1 MRMRMRRW
9 LRPLTGEKGSVLTLV
24 ALSMVVLLGFVALA
38 TDAGLLYLE
47 RQRLNNVADV
57 AALAAVQFLPDDPE
71 GAEAAAREY
80 LEKNGIT
87 AGQGSVHVD
96 PAENRVVVSAESE
109 VPLLFAP
116 VIGHTQATVAG
127 GGAAMVAP
135 LSGVQGAVPLGVAQ
149 ADWKLGEQVVLKL
162 SANDGTVA
170 PGNYQA
176 LALGRRGSSVYEH
189 NLMYG
194 YPEWIRIGDW
204 IETEPG
210 NMASPSVR
218 AARYRIGLDPLA
230 TWETVQPGSPRLLL
244 VPILKDFTVNGR
256 GEVQVV
262 GFAMFFLEN
271 VEEKGPDKGE
281 ITGRFLRMAAEG
293 EIDSGAPYFGVTRA
307 KLIR

>member
-1 MRMRMRRW
+1 MRILRRR
-9 LRPLTGEKGSVLTLV
+9 LAADQRGSVVALV
-24 ALSMVVLLGFVALA
+24 AVSMVVLLGFVALGV
-38 TDAGLLYLE
+38 DAGLLYLE

-57 AALAAVQFLPDDPE
+57 AALAAVQLLPHDPE
-71 GAEAAAREY
+71 RAEAVAWEY
-80 LEKNGIT
+80 LEKNGIP

-96 PAENRVVVSAESE
+96 TEQNRVAVSAESD
-109 VPLLFAP
+109 VDLMFAW
-116 VIGHTQATVAG
+116 VIGHPRATVAG

-176 LALGRRGSSVYEH
+176 LALGRRGSSAYEQ

-194 YPEWIRIGDW
+194 YPEWIRVGDW

-218 AARYRIGLDPLA
+218 AGRYRIGLDPLA
-230 TWETVQPGSPRLLL
+230 TFETVKPGSPRLLL

-262 GFAMFFLEN
+262 GFAMFFLEK

-281 ITGRFLRMAAEG
+281 ITGRFLRMMAEG
-293 EIDSGAPYFGVTRA
+293 EIDSSAPYFGVTRA
-307 KLIR
+307 KLVQ